1 MTFTQVLW
9 RSLPT
14 ATSPLRPLLLNRS
27 SSSTVSV
34 SGTAMPAMAL
44 RRISVSPRLTAT
56 PASTTT
62 ASAFAT
68 SRRPFHTTPTTK
80 NTTSIPENS
89 AELESE
95 VLSIGKSPVIKPLS
109 RKPRNARNTRWTP
122 ELDEKLLELRKGN
135 RTWESI
141 SHFMGRSTSACSDR
155 YYTALDPALR
165 NWTPA
170 MFAKLNQM
178 VENGAKWSDIAI
190 ALNAKIVACQNQ
202 WRTLGNGKYR
212 IKGIITTSQSL
223 SWTPYEMD
231 AFWAAWIRLGKKA
244 AQDSSLSGKAH
255 NLDWKEFSAEVKTK
269 TAVECRK
276 AFKLLVNNALKD
288 APGWVK
294 LETVSYVSETIKAAR
309 VRKRL
314 ELKEKRLK
322 DAAAAGE
329 VLNLDDEDLED
340 DEDDESAV
348 VAATGGAKE
357 TRQKLTAWTDEEHKA
372 LFEAVERYGLFSG
385 WTKIRNEVKPDA
397 NDEEVEIE
405 YYHVSGI
412 QEKPKVEE
420 QTSESETIEIMSL
433 EKGTKIHG
441 EWTDK
446 EAARLNLVLMKYSHM
461 PIWAERAQ
469 EMGVA
474 PTEEDYDILF
484 RNNRQHPIKR
494 LTKKELKALEA
505 ARDGKRKVRG
515 RGKKFLLQE
524 AADAAKADTEAIPTT
539 TTLSA
544 VQEPVHAIQETI
556 ASTTTTT
563 NQYFDNNN
571 EDEDPNEQ
579 GTGLLW
585 NADRTL
591 RLRRLVGQQQLQE
604 RSGHA
609 IDWSWIAEHIGPGF
623 DASTCITKWQALPEH
638 SSIKVEP
645 ARFWDEAD
653 IRLLEQGILAHGNQ
667 WTFIQRDFLPERTTD
682 SIRRKVSN
690 LQKKRD
696 HLIRDAR
703 ATAMALK
710 EKYLDLDVEE
720 TVKTAIIADE
730 SCVLWGRLDDL
741 LKQYRDNPKN
751 ASKRRK
757 LPWVL

>member
-1 MTFTQVLW
+1 MTFTQALW

-14 ATSPLRPLLLNRS
+14 TTSPLRPLLLNHS

-34 SGTAMPAMAL
+34 SGTAVPAMAL
-44 RRISVSPRLTAT
+44 RRISASPRLTAT
-56 PASTTT
+56 PTSTTT
-62 ASAFAT
+62 AAT
-68 SRRPFHTTPTTK
+68 PRRPFHNTPMTK
-80 NTTSIPENS
+80 NTTSIPES
-89 AELESE
+89 PAELESKAP
-95 VLSIGKSPVIKPLS
+95 SIGKSPVIKPLS
-109 RKPRNARNTRWTP
+109 RKPRNSRNTRWTP

-178 VENGAKWSDIAI
+178 VEDGAKWSDIAI
-190 ALNAKIVACQNQ
+190 ALDAKIVACQNQ

-231 AFWAAWIRLGKKA
+231 AFWAAWIRLGKEA
-244 AQDSSLSGKAH
+244 AQDSSLSAETHK
-255 NLDWKEFSAEVKTK
+255 LDWKEFAAEVKTK

-276 AFKLLVNNALKD
+276 AFKLLVNHALKD

-309 VRKRL
+309 ARKRL

-329 VLNLDDEDLED
+329 ALNLDDEDLED

-357 TRQKLTAWTDEEHKA
+357 TRQKLTTWTDEEHKA

-385 WTKIRNEVKPDA
+385 WTKIRNEVKPDV
-397 NDEEVEIE
+397 NDEDVEIE

-420 QTSESETIEIMSL
+420 QSSESETIEIVSL

-446 EAARLNLVLMKYSHM
+446 EAARLSLVLMKYSHM

-469 EMGVA
+469 EMGVT

-484 RNNRQHPIKR
+484 KNNREHPIKR
-494 LTKKELKALEA
+494 LSKKELKALEA

-524 AADAAKADTEAIPTT
+524 AADAAKADTEAMATM
-539 TTLSA
+539 TTLPA
-544 VQEPVHAIQETI
+544 VQEPTRAIQETI
-556 ASTTTTT
+556 ASTTTATHP
-563 NQYFDNNN
+563 YSDNNN

-604 RSGHA
+604 RSGHS

-623 DASTCITKWQALPEH
+623 DASTCITKWQSLPEH

-653 IRLLEQGILAHGNQ
+653 IRLLEQGILTHGNQ

-690 LQKKRD
+690 LQKKRE

-703 ATAMALK
+703 ATAVALK
-710 EKYLDLDVEE
+710 EKYPDLDVEE
-720 TVKTAIIADE
+720 TVKTAIVADE
-730 SCVLWGRLDDL
+730 SCVLWGRLNDL

-751 ASKRRK
+751 AANSPKRRDF
-757 LPWVL
+757 PSVL